1 MLRRLFPHPILTLT
15 LAIVWLMLVNK
26 ITSGNIFLGVVL
38 GIVIP
43 VMTAPYW
50 PNRPKLGRPLLAIE
64 YFLIVLV
71 DIVAAN
77 IEVAYLVLFRRSKNI
92 RSQWLVVPLDLRSPE
107 AITVLA
113 ATITMTPGTVAASL
127 AADGGSLLVHV
138 LDTDAPDEVCAH
150 IKKRYERRLKEIFG

>member
-64 YFLIVLV
+64 YFLIVLI
-71 DIVAAN
+71 DIVTAN

-92 RSQWLVVPLDLRSPE
+92 RSQWLVVPLDLRSPRSGSDSGFE
-107 AITVLA
+107 ACLTLPV
-113 ATITMTPGTVAASL
+113 S
-127 AADGGSLLVHV
+127 
-138 LDTDAPDEVCAH
+138 DAP
-150 IKKRYERRLKEIFG
+150 R